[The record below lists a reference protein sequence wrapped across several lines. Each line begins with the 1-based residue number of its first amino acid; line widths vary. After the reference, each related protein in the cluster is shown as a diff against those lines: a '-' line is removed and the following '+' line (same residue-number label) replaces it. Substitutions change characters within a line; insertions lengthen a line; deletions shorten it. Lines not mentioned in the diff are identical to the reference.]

1 MGMQTDLQSGHL
13 DVVGFIVPNGRVR
26 VKGITYQGSG
36 GGAGVIDIFDTTV
49 APISATY
56 GRSGALVTV
65 AKTAHGLETGDR
77 IGIAYSAASGASA
90 TNGNFTIT
98 KVDANSFTITDFNSG
113 TVTPGTA
120 CVYVNGGAR
129 WLTSFATIVSQTT
142 AVNVLL
148 PGEGL
153 LAALGVYINFSNTT
167 FVTIFYG

>member
-1 MGMQTDLQSGHL
+1 MMQTDIQSGHL
-13 DVVGFIVPNGRVR
+13 DVVGFIIPNGRAR
-26 VKGITYQGSG
+26 VKGIVYQASG
-36 GGAGVIDIFDTTV
+36 GGAGVVDIFDTTA

-56 GRSGALVTV
+56 GRSSALVTV
-65 AKTAHGLETGDR
+65 SKTAHGLETGDR
-77 IGIAYSAASGASA
+77 VGIAYSAAAGASA

-120 CVYVNGGAR
+120 CVYVNSGAR
-129 WLTSFATIVSQTT
+129 WLTSFSTIVSQTT
-142 AVNVLL
+142 PVNVLL

-153 LAALGVYINFSNTT
+153 LAALGIYVNFTNTT

>member
-1 MGMQTDLQSGHL
+1 MMQTDIQSGHL
-13 DVVGFIVPNGRVR
+13 DVVGFVIPNGRAR
-26 VKGITYQGSG
+26 IKGITYQASG

-56 GRSGALVTV
+56 GRSAALVTV
-65 AKTAHGLETGDR
+65 SKTAHGLETGDR
-77 IGIAYSAASGASA
+77 VGIAYSAASGASA

-120 CVYVNGGAR
+120 CVYVNSGAR
-129 WLTSFATIVSQTT
+129 WLTSFSTIVSQTT
-142 AVNVLL
+142 PVNVLL

-153 LAALGVYINFSNTT
+153 LAALGVYLNFTNTA

>member
-1 MGMQTDLQSGHL
+1 MGMQTDIQSGHL

-77 IGIAYSAASGASA
+77 IGIAYGAASGASA

>member
-1 MGMQTDLQSGHL
+1 MMQTDIQSGHL
-13 DVVGFIVPNGRVR
+13 DVVGFIIPNGRAR
-26 VKGITYQGSG
+26 VKGIVYQASG
-36 GGAGVIDIFDTTV
+36 GGAGVVDIFDTTA

-56 GRSGALVTV
+56 GRSSALVTV
-65 AKTAHGLETGDR
+65 SKTAHGLQTGDR
-77 IGIAYSAASGASA
+77 VGIAYSAAAGASA

-120 CVYVNGGAR
+120 CVYVNSGAR
-129 WLTSFATIVSQTT
+129 WLTSFSTIVSQTT
-142 AVNVLL
+142 PVNVLL

-153 LAALGVYINFSNTT
+153 LAALGIYVNFTNTT

>member
-1 MGMQTDLQSGHL
+1 MQTDIQSGHL
-13 DVVGFIVPNGRVR
+13 DVVGFIVPNGRAR
-26 VKGITYQGSG
+26 VKGIVYQASG
-36 GGAGVIDIFDTTV
+36 GGAGVVDIFDTTA

-56 GRSGALVTV
+56 GRSSALVTV
-65 AKTAHGLETGDR
+65 SKTAHGLETGDR

-120 CVYVNGGAR
+120 CVYVNSGAR
-129 WLTSFATIVSQTT
+129 WLTSFSTIVSQTT
-142 AVNVLL
+142 PVNVLL

-153 LAALGVYINFSNTT
+153 LAALGIYVNFTNTT

>member
-1 MGMQTDLQSGHL
+1 MMQTDIQSGHL
-13 DVVGFIVPNGRVR
+13 DVVGFIIPNGRAR
-26 VKGITYQGSG
+26 VKGIVYQASG
-36 GGAGVIDIFDTTV
+36 GGAGVVDIFDTTA

-56 GRSGALVTV
+56 GRSSALVTV
-65 AKTAHGLETGDR
+65 SKTAHGLETGDR
-77 IGIAYSAASGASA
+77 VGIAYSAASGASA

-120 CVYVNGGAR
+120 CVYVNSGAR
-129 WLTSFATIVSQTT
+129 WLTSFSTIVSQTT
-142 AVNVLL
+142 PVNILL

-153 LAALGVYINFSNTT
+153 LAALGIYVNFTNTT

>member
-1 MGMQTDLQSGHL
+1 MQTDIQSGHL
-13 DVVGFIVPNGRVR
+13 DVVGFVIPNGRAR
-26 VKGITYQGSG
+26 IKGITYQASG

-56 GRSGALVTV
+56 GRSAALVTV
-65 AKTAHGLETGDR
+65 SKTAHGLETGDR
-77 IGIAYSAASGASA
+77 VGIAYSAASGASA

-120 CVYVNGGAR
+120 CVYVNSGAR
-129 WLTSFATIVSQTT
+129 WLTSFSTIVSQTT
-142 AVNVLL
+142 PVNVLL

-153 LAALGVYINFSNTT
+153 LAALGVYLNFTNTA

>member
-1 MGMQTDLQSGHL
+1 MMQTDIQSGHL
-13 DVVGFIVPNGRVR
+13 DVVGFIIPNGRAR
-26 VKGITYQGSG
+26 VKGVVYQASG
-36 GGAGVIDIFDTTV
+36 GGAGVVDIFDTTA

-56 GRSGALVTV
+56 GRSSALVTV
-65 AKTAHGLETGDR
+65 SKTAHGLETGDR
-77 IGIAYSAASGASA
+77 VGIAYSAASGASA

-120 CVYVNGGAR
+120 CVYVNSGAR

-142 AVNVLL
+142 PVNVLL

-153 LAALGVYINFSNTT
+153 LAALGIYVNFTNTS
-167 FVTIFYG
+167 FVTVFYG

>member
-1 MGMQTDLQSGHL
+1 MGMQTDIQSGHL
-13 DVVGFIVPNGRVR
+13 DVAGFILPNGRVR
-26 VKGITYQGSG
+26 VKAITYQGSG
-36 GGAGVIDIFDTTV
+36 GGAGVVDIFDTTT

-56 GRSGALVTV
+56 GRSGTLVTV
-65 AKTAHGLETGDR
+65 TKSSHGLSTGDR
-77 IGIAYSAASGASA
+77 VGIAYSAASGASA

-120 CVYVNGGAR
+120 CVYVNSGAR

-142 AVNVLL
+142 PVHVLM

-153 LAALGVYINFSNTT
+153 LATLGVYTNITNTT
-167 FVTIFYG
+167 FVTVFYG

>member
-1 MGMQTDLQSGHL
+1 MGMQTDIQSGHL

-77 IGIAYSAASGASA
+77 VGIAYSAASGASA

>member
-1 MGMQTDLQSGHL
+1 MQTDILSGHL
-13 DVVGFIVPNGRVR
+13 DVVGFVVPNGRVR
-26 VKGITYQGSG
+26 VKGITYQASG

-56 GRSGALVTV
+56 GRSGTLVTV
-65 AKTAHGLETGDR
+65 TKSAHGLSTGDR
-77 IGIAYSAASGASA
+77 VGIAYSAAAGASA

-98 KVDANSFTITDFNSG
+98 KVDANTFTITDFNSG

-120 CVYVNGGAR
+120 CVYVNSGAR
-129 WLTSFATIVSQTT
+129 WLTSFATITGQTT
-142 AVNVLL
+142 AVNVLM

-153 LAALGVYINFSNTT
+153 LASLGVYLNFTNTT

>member
-1 MGMQTDLQSGHL
+1 MMQTDIQSGHL
-13 DVVGFIVPNGRVR
+13 DVVGFIIPNGRAR
-26 VKGITYQGSG
+26 VKGIVYQASG
-36 GGAGVIDIFDTTV
+36 GGAGVVDIFDTTA

-56 GRSGALVTV
+56 GRSSALVTV
-65 AKTAHGLETGDR
+65 SKTAHGLNTGDR
-77 IGIAYSAASGASA
+77 VGIAYSAASGASA

-120 CVYVNGGAR
+120 CVYVNSGAR
-129 WLTSFATIVSQTT
+129 WLTSFSTIVSQTT
-142 AVNVLL
+142 PVNVLL

-153 LAALGVYINFSNTT
+153 LAALGIYVNFTNTT

>member
-1 MGMQTDLQSGHL
+1 MMQTDILSGHL
-13 DVVGFIVPNGRVR
+13 DVVGFVVPNGRVR
-26 VKGITYQGSG
+26 VKGITYQASG

-56 GRSGALVTV
+56 GRSGTLVTV
-65 AKTAHGLETGDR
+65 TKSAHGLSTGDR
-77 IGIAYSAASGASA
+77 VGIAYSAAAGASA

-98 KVDANSFTITDFNSG
+98 KVDANTFTITDFNSG

-120 CVYVNGGAR
+120 CVYVNSGAR
-129 WLTSFATIVSQTT
+129 WLTSFATITGQTT
-142 AVNVLL
+142 AVNVLM

-153 LAALGVYINFSNTT
+153 LASLGVYLNFTNTT